1 MLAGRG
7 PALPASSSFIQEAR
21 HLVLLEALRDVEVGL
36 LVARVCVCMH
46 TCACEQ
52 GAVGNQYLPS
62 GDKDLQHLYPECPQS

>member
-36 LVARVCVCMH
+36 LVLCVCVCVCVHVCMR
-46 TCACEQ
+46 AGSSRESVS
-52 GAVGNQYLPS
+52 AIRR
-62 GDKDLQHLYPECPQS
+62 

>member
-1 MLAGRG
+1 M
-7 PALPASSSFIQEAR
+7 PASSSFIQEAR